1 MSESITL
8 KAPTQGTLNDLANY
22 LTDGF
27 WEDNNFSRHSFNTSG
42 SNVISVNLTGL
53 TAAGQQLA
61 RWAFEAWEMVA
72 NIDFQETVSSS
83 ADMRFQDHDSGA
95 YSSSHGI
102 SGGNTGYSIV
112 NVSTSWINY
121 YGTSIDSY
129 SLQTYIHE
137 IGHALGLG
145 HQGNYNGSA
154 TYGTNNTFA
163 NDSWQVSVMSYFS
176 QTENTQTD
184 ASFGWVLGPM
194 MADIVAIQELYGAA
208 NGSSE
213 TAGNTVWGANSNLGG
228 ALGSYF
234 DSLTGPSGNYN
245 GSDVAF
251 TIYDQGG
258 VDTIDLSPFTT
269 ASRIDMRGGYFS
281 DVAGL
286 IGNVGIATGT
296 VLENVITGTGN
307 DSVTGNAADNSINLG
322 GGNDLAVSG
331 FGNDKLI
338 GADGLDHLDGGD
350 GLDSLYGGSGNDTLI
365 GGLGDD
371 KLRGGG
377 DRDLLFAG
385 SGNDTLTGGLGDDKL
400 RGGGDR
406 DLLFAGSGNDTLI
419 GGHGSDTLYGDSGND
434 WLDGNSGS
442 DVLRG
447 GGGRDRLSGGDGADV
462 LIGGGD
468 SDVFIFT
475 NADAYETDRI
485 IDFIAGSDQIDLSA
499 FNHMSMDSLSF
510 DYAGGNATLSYSNWF
525 ELELTGVSDPLIASD
540 FIFA

>member
-1 MSESITL
+1 MSEAITL
-8 KAPTQGTLNDLANY
+8 KAPTEGTLNDLGNY

-27 WEDNNFSRHSFNTSG
+27 WEDIGFSRHSFNTSG

-61 RWAFEAWEMVA
+61 RWAFEAWELVA
-72 NIDFQETVSSS
+72 NIDFQETGSSS

-154 TYGTNNTFA
+154 TYGTDNTFA
-163 NDSWQVSVMSYFS
+163 NDSWQRSVMSYFS

-184 ASFGWVLGPM
+184 ASFGWILGPM

-208 NGSSE
+208 DGSSE
-213 TAGNTVWGANSNLGG
+213 TAGNTIWGAHSNLGG

-234 DSLTGPSGNYN
+234 DSLTGPSSHYN

-258 VDTIDLSPFTT
+258 VDTVDLSPLTT
-269 ASRIDMRGGYFS
+269 ANRIDMRDGYFS

-286 IGNVGIATGT
+286 IGNVGIARGT
-296 VLENVITGTGN
+296 VLENLIAGAGN
-307 DSVTGNAADNSINLG
+307 DTVVGNEVGNHIVLG
-322 GGNDLAVSG
+322 GGYDLVM
-331 FGNDKLI
+331 
-338 GADGLDHLDGGD
+338 
-350 GLDSLYGGSGNDTLI
+350 GGSGNDTL
-365 GGLGDD
+365 LG
-371 KLRGGG
+371 
-377 DRDLLFAG
+377 G
-385 SGNDTLTGGLGDDKL
+385 SGNDTLAGEGDADRL
-400 RGGGDR
+400 YGGDGFDR
-406 DLLFAGSGNDTLI
+406 LFGGSGNDTLV
-419 GGHGSDTLYGDSGND
+419 GAAGNDTLAGDGDDDRLFGGDGLDRLFGGSGND
-434 WLDGNSGS
+434 TMAGDGDADVLNGQDGN
-442 DVLRG
+442 
-447 GGGRDRLSGGDGADV
+447 DRLFGGSGFDQLEGQDGADI
-462 LIGGGD
+462 LTGGTEA
-468 SDVFIFT
+468 DVFVFT
-475 NADAYETDRI
+475 DGTWADRVTDFNTVEADRI
-485 IDFIAGSDQIDLSA
+485 NFAGVT
-499 FNHMSMDSLSF
+499 
-510 DYAGGNATLSYSNWF
+510 TLSSFADVTAAATDTAAGLMIETGNGGSVL
-525 ELELTGVSDPLIASD
+525 LENVLLTDLDAND
-540 FIFA
+540 FIF